1 MTTTRRNGLA
11 LVAGCLLAGLGCGAP
26 PVADEPAHDTA
37 VHARAT
43 VEPPEI
49 RIGERAVLE
58 IIVASPP
65 DRRLLPF
72 ATPESL
78 TGFEVLA
85 VEVLPVEE
93 RSDGWLHRTLVRLR
107 ARDVGRFAWPRTNLD
122 LVGADGAT
130 TTVSLPRLPLR
141 VHSILP
147 AHPGRSEPFGARGAP
162 KLAESAPAPVGIAI
176 SGGFGLILLGLA
188 AFAFRHRRRLALPKA
203 TPVGEPAW
211 SEALRTLGL
220 AGPSAKPADVANAMV
235 ATLNRYMVRRFG
247 AAPCSLTSEELA
259 DITPPFAATSRWPTY
274 VSLLRDL
281 DALRFRPHRSAGSQI
296 SDAVRVEALRD
307 RARTFVEDSTPPKAL
322 Q

>member
-1 MTTTRRNGLA
+1 MTTMWRSALA

-26 PVADEPAHDTA
+26 PAADEPAHDTA
-37 VHARAT
+37 VHARASI
-43 VEPPEI
+43 EPPEI

-58 IIVASPP
+58 IVVASPP

-93 RSDGWLHRTLVRLR
+93 RSDGWLHRTRVQLR

-122 LVGADGAT
+122 LVGADGVT
-130 TTVSLPRLPLR
+130 TTVSLPRLPMR

-147 AHPGRSEPFGARGAP
+147 AYPGRSEPFGARGAP
-162 KLAESAPAPVGIAI
+162 KRADAAPAPVGIAI
-176 SGGFGLILLGLA
+176 SGGFGLVLLGLA
-188 AFAFRHRRRLALPKA
+188 AFVLRHRRRLALPKA

-220 AGPSAKPADVANAMV
+220 AGPDAEPKS
-235 ATLNRYMVRRFG
+235 
-247 AAPCSLTSEELA
+247 AAPGT
-259 DITPPFAATSRWPTY
+259 
-274 VSLLRDL
+274 
-281 DALRFRPHRSAGSQI
+281 RS
-296 SDAVRVEALRD
+296 
-307 RARTFVEDSTPPKAL
+307 
-322 Q
+322 